1 MYRLLDRIGRQVRMM
16 VEDRRMKVNEDHCH
30 ATNTTALDVKSELI
44 KEYFALLIVGCS
56 QTTRA
61 V

>member
-1 MYRLLDRIGRQVRMM
+1 
-16 VEDRRMKVNEDHCH
+16 MKVDEDHCH

-44 KEYFALLIVGCS
+44 KEYFALLIVECS